1 MRFKCEIEKITTLKK
16 GAKLILA
23 IPDEQ
28 TITVLKNIYNFINKP
43 VEVEILVDEER
54 QEERLL
60 QISENQRKKIYAL
73 IRDIANYI
81 GDSVDNTKEN
91 LKIEFVQQTEYEMF
105 SLSNCSSELA
115 GEFIDFLINFA
126 FENGVPMSEH
136 PLKRADG
143 IERYLAACLR
153 HRICCVCGQPG
164 EVHHVEAIGMGRKRA
179 AVDDSGY
186 EKICL
191 CRRHHAEAHQ
201 IGINAFED
209 KYHVHGIVW
218 GERR

>member
-1 MRFKCEIEKITTLKK
+1 
-16 GAKLILA
+16 
-23 IPDEQ
+23 
-28 TITVLKNIYNFINKP
+28 
-43 VEVEILVDEER
+43 VDEE
-54 QEERLL
+54 EEKERFM

-91 LKIEFVQQTEYEMF
+91 LKIEFLQGSEYDMF

-136 PLKRADG
+136 PLKRTDD
-143 IERYLAACLR
+143 IKRYLAACLR

-164 EVHHVEAIGMGRKRA
+164 EVHHVDAIGMGRNRA
-179 AVDDSGY
+179 EADDSWNR
-186 EKICL
+186 KICL
-191 CRRHHAEAHQ
+191 CRRHHSEAHT
-201 IGINAFED
+201 IGMAAFED
-209 KYHVHGIVW
+209 RYYVHGIVW
-218 GERR
+218 EGQ

>member
-136 PLKRADG
+136 PSKRADD

-153 HRICCVCGQPG
+153 HGICCVCGQPG
-164 EVHHVEAIGMGRKRA
+164 EVHHVEAIGMGRKRV

>member
-1 MRFKCEIEKITTLKK
+1 MKFKCNMETFSTLKK
-16 GAKLILA
+16 GAKIILK
-23 IPDEQ
+23 IPPEE
-28 TITVLKNIYNFINKP
+28 VVHVMKHIYNFQDKHLI
-43 VEVEILVDEER
+43 VEMLVDEE
-54 QEERLL
+54 EEKERLL

-91 LKIEFVQQTEYEMF
+91 LKIEFVQQSEYEMF
-105 SLSNCSSELA
+105 SLSNCSSALA

-136 PLKRADG
+136 PFSRADD
-143 IERYLAACLR
+143 IDKYLIACLK
-153 HRICCVCGQPG
+153 HSVCCVCGQPG
-164 EVHHVEAIGMGRKRA
+164 EVHHVETIGMGRKRA

-191 CRRHHAEAHQ
+191 CRRHHSEAHT
-201 IGINAFED
+201 IGMAAFED
-209 KYHVHGIVW
+209 RYYVHGIVW
-218 GERR
+218 EGQ